1 MSPTRVFPS
10 VKGSIPTNQKKKKK
24 KRQQASKSVT
34 KKGNKIVQK

>member
-24 KRQQASKSVT
+24 RQQASKIVT